1 MRWFFRLL
9 FLLALVV
16 GVLLAFAYPRIMT
29 DVAGPTTL
37 RERVYAPETGFE
49 LASFTPPNDA
59 QTVSLALEMTID
71 GRFQPAINREILH
84 VVVTAGDTA
93 VLDKAVDFTRAQ
105 LKIESPQAVAA
116 IYRAEVGSVAASSAV
131 NYLVTVSPSNI
142 EGLTIRA
149 IDLDIITPSAG
160 VDDRALPMG
169 FILIVVGFMGLVT
182 TFRRKRENNPNS
194 QPPPTRWGRG

>member
-1 MRWFFRLL
+1 MRWLFRLL
-9 FLLALVV
+9 FLIALII
-16 GVLLAFAYPRIMT
+16 GALLAFAYPRLMT

-49 LASFTPPNDA
+49 LVSFSPPA
-59 QTVSLALEMTID
+59 GAETVLLALEMTID
-71 GRFQPAINREILH
+71 GRFQPAIDRAILH
-84 VVVTAGDTA
+84 VVVTAGDTT
-93 VLDKAVDFTRAQ
+93 VLDEAVDFTRSQ

-116 IYRAEVGSVAASSAV
+116 IYRAEIGSVATNAAG
-131 NYLVTVSPSNI
+131 NYLVTVSPANN

-160 VDDRALPMG
+160 VDDRALPLG
-169 FILIVVGFMGLVT
+169 FMLIVVGFTGLVI
-182 TFRRKRENNPNS
+182 TFRRKRERNPNS